1 VRASEAHRGRS
12 DHRSPRERRNEIAT
26 TPAIARKIN
35 NLEDIHIFTAF
46 RTQGTV
52 RFKRS
57 QSANIGIG
65 VCASGIS
72 TLLSGQL
79 KRIGMRMNGDFW
91 QTMKMLASE
100 LGCPPIRK

>member
-1 VRASEAHRGRS
+1 VLLRHTGAVATIVL
-12 DHRSPRERRNEIAT
+12 PRERRNEIAT
-26 TPAIARKIN
+26 IAIARKIN

-57 QSANIGIG
+57 QSANVGIG

-79 KRIGMRMNGDFW
+79 KRIGIAHERRF
-91 QTMKMLASE
+91 LADGE
-100 LGCPPIRK
+100 DAG